1 MPQQVVTIAMRR
13 CMEPRVGVEPT
24 TCRLRIGCSTTELP
38 RPGTENY
45 LSICGKLKSI
55 LQEAVFLRG
64 LIPGDSQRE
73 KGYMPQPIPMP
84 NSRNS
89 SSDHAIYFTR
99 SSGRRRLRK
108 PNAMDIMSANSSIAC
123 RWLKWNFIARSSFPA
138 PRGFIGMQRGQ
149 QIENAGRR
157 EEPRTIVAIC
167 V

>member
-1 MPQQVVTIAMRR
+1 
-13 CMEPRVGVEPT
+13 MEPRARVELA

-38 RPGTENY
+38 RLGAENY
-45 LSICGKLKSI
+45 LSICGKLLSI
-55 LQEAVFLRG
+55 LQKAVFPRAAR
-64 LIPGDSQRE
+64 PKNHQRE
-73 KGYMPQPIPMP
+73 NGYMAQPIPMP

-89 SSDHAIYFTR
+89 SSDHKIYFAR

-108 PNAMDIMSANSSIAC
+108 PNAMEIRRAKSNIPC
-123 RWLKWNFIARSSFPA
+123 KWLKWNFIARSSFPA